1 VKPVG
6 DNQPAKANKTEPVV
20 APAKANQTA
29 PATTPNNTSG
39 AVNINQVKP
48 GQFDR
53 NKTPDSFP
61 HTSPDTVE
69 DHHVIEPVPQPVI
82 PKPTPATPVNN
93 TKPAMPAQ
101 PAPVKPVPVPTPT
114 PAKPVQPTQPVKPAQ
129 PVVQPP
135 KPV

>member
-1 VKPVG
+1 MKPVG

-93 TKPAMPAQ
+93 TKPAQ
-101 PAPVKPVPVPTPT
+101 PSQVKPVPVPTPT
-114 PAKPVQPTQPVKPAQ
+114 PAKPVQPTQPV
-129 PVVQPP
+129 
-135 KPV
+135 